1 MDEVLYQS
9 LAFLPFLLRGRG
21 VTETCVRLPP
31 NSEVISKYH
40 SSPIFFGLNNGNR
53 TEWSK
58 IRSLTYE
65 DLQNRTTEKR
75 ESDLLITSMMTD
87 RIKRHEVLLPVNQS

>member
-1 MDEVLYQS
+1 M
-9 LAFLPFLLRGRG
+9 A
-21 VTETCVRLPP
+21 TETCVRLPP
-31 NSEVISKYH
+31 NSEVISKYR
-40 SSPIFFGLNNGNR
+40 SSPIFFGINNGNR

-75 ESDLLITSMMTD
+75 ESDLLITSMMTY